1 MWVWRKLKL
10 TRKGDLSVVSVRA
23 FVFVD
28 FFTYSAKRYPEW
40 ANIVTL
46 HPKHPKWDQNLQF
59 TRQSETTSIPVTF
72 IWEFPPEDCVCRG
85 IRNLK
90 EWKGN
95 RSRRIE
101 VGTDIILGTL
111 V

>member
-10 TRKGDLSVVSVRA
+10 TRKGDLFVVSVRA

-59 TRQSETTSIPVTF
+59 TPQSEKGLPGTSRSNEAAAMRTS
-72 IWEFPPEDCVCRG
+72 
-85 IRNLK
+85 LK
-90 EWKGN
+90 K
-95 RSRRIE
+95 
-101 VGTDIILGTL
+101 
-111 V
+111 